1 MNQSK
6 KDILKEIIR
15 FLIVGGIATLCDYA
29 IFYLFNLLL
38 LPKINAEALN
48 KDAGLNI
55 FIATALGFTTGLLV
69 NWFLQKFVY
78 RYITEKQTKSKVVFL
93 KFVILSL
100 IGLGLTELGMLLAS
114 PLFGKVTWHI
124 IVDFDFW
131 KLFFKVLMTIIVL
144 IMNYIGRK
152 LFVFNVKKDELN
164 NEEGN
169 E

>member
-6 KDILKEIIR
+6 KDIFKEIIR

-38 LPKINAEALN
+38 LPKINPEVLG

-55 FIATALGFTTGLLV
+55 FISTALGFTTGLLV

-78 RYITEKQTKSKVVFL
+78 RYITEKQTKSKIVFL

-100 IGLGLTELGMLLAS
+100 VGFGLTELGMLLAS

-152 LFVFNVKKDELN
+152 IFVFNVKPEEQKE
-164 NEEGN
+164 NETN